1 MLTCEILSGDFTQGE
16 HMAVVKLGVAEIDI
30 GKVDHSLTVWST
42 KNTKIG
48 QLVFSKGS
56 VEWWPKGNKVNAH
69 SYTWAQ
75 FAKALEAASD
85 AKRLVPATEPR
96 AKKAPATKPAPV
108 TKKKA
113 NKPVLTRKRAA

>member
-1 MLTCEILSGDFTQGE
+1 
-16 HMAVVKLGVAEIDI
+16 MAVVKLGVAEIDI

-69 SYTWAQ
+69 TYTWAQ
-75 FAKALEAASD
+75 FAKALETASD
-85 AKRLVPATEPR
+85 AKRVVAPAEPR
-96 AKKAPATKPAPV
+96 AKKTPAPKSAPAA
-108 TKKKA
+108 KKKA
-113 NKPVLTRKRAA
+113 NKPAPTRKRAA